1 MKHYLRHLMILLV
14 AGAAATSRA
23 AERNLQSGGTA
34 ALGGD
39 GFGSSQPGAAGPQ
52 MPYAGTASCRQC
64 HESFYQLWAP
74 SHHGLAMQPYTFAF
88 AQANLTAPEGPL
100 KIGRNEYV
108 ACLGP
113 EEGWILER
121 GPDGER
127 RHRIVHVMGGKNVYY
142 FLTPLDRG
150 RLQTLPVAYDV
161 RAKKWFD
168 TAASGVRHFP
178 GAAADTPVH
187 WTDPMY
193 TFNTS
198 CHGCHVSQ
206 LSTNYDLQTDTYRT
220 TWAEPGINC
229 EACHG
234 PAQEHVRVCQAA
246 RGTGILPVSNM
257 GVPPMS
263 TNDFHGQDARAPHGR
278 DAHATGTPQDTTT
291 NPKDLKIVR
300 LKPFTAEQINSLC
313 GSCHAKLSPVSA
325 SFQPGDRFFDRFD
338 LTTLEHPDFYP
349 DGRDLGENYTM
360 TSWRMSPC
368 AKGGKLDC
376 RHCHTSSGRYRFA
389 GDEKPNTA
397 CLPCHQEKVDNAAA
411 HTHHK
416 ADSTGNRCIACH
428 MPMTEFARMTRS
440 DHSMRPPTPAA
451 TLQFKSPNAC
461 NLCHKDKD
469 AAWADQQVRQWHKGD
484 YQKPI
489 LEQAA
494 LVDAARRGDWR
505 QLSAILAY
513 IGSKERDEI
522 VAASLVRLLHACNAP
537 AKWPVVIQAL
547 REDPSPLVR
556 AAAAQTLE
564 GYAAPESLGALAR
577 ATADE
582 YLLVRVRAAGALAGI
597 PLEQLPSDRREAV
610 RRATAQLLEALRT
623 RPDDYASQYNLGNFH
638 LQRGDQDQALA
649 SFQTALKLRPDFVPP
664 YVNVA
669 FAYNA
674 RGENDKAEASFRRAL
689 ALDPNNPVV
698 HLNLGMLLA
707 EMKRPAD
714 AEQAFRRCLALD
726 PNSAVAA
733 YNLAVLLAPDRP
745 YESLRW
751 CQRACQ
757 LQPQEGKY
765 GYTYA
770 YFLHQR
776 RETDEAVKVLQDL
789 VRRKVPYADAYA
801 LLGEIHLQR
810 GRWAEAAGVYRAAW
824 TNGNLTQNE
833 RDAFRALLAR
843 LEASGPPTR

>member
-1 MKHYLRHLMILLV
+1 MKLHRRCIIIVVV
-14 AGAAATSRA
+14 AGAAAVSHA
-23 AERNLQSGGTA
+23 AETDARPA
-34 ALGGD
+34 A
-39 GFGSSQPGAAGPQ
+39 PE
-52 MPYAGTASCRQC
+52 PYAGSASCRQC
-64 HESFYQLWAP
+64 HETFYQLWAP

-88 AQANLTAPEGPL
+88 AQANLTVPEGPVR
-100 KIGRNEYV
+100 IGKNEYI
-108 ACLGP
+108 ACLGK
-113 EEGWILER
+113 EEGWVLER
-121 GPDGER
+121 GPEGEKR
-127 RHRIVHVMGGKNVYY
+127 LRIAHVMGGKNVYY

-161 RAKKWFD
+161 QARKWFD

-178 GAAADTPVH
+178 GAAADTPVR

-198 CHGCHVSQ
+198 CYGCHVSQ
-206 LSTNYDLQTDTYRT
+206 LSTNYDLKTDTYHT

-246 RGTGILPVSNM
+246 PAGQ
-257 GVPPMS
+257 VP
-263 TNDFHGQDARAPHGR
+263 Q
-278 DAHATGTPQDTTT
+278 
-291 NPKDLKIVR
+291 DLKIIR
-300 LKPFTAEQINSLC
+300 TKPFTAEQTNSMC

-325 SFQPGDRFFDRFD
+325 SFKPGDRFFDRFD

-368 AKGGKLDC
+368 AKSGKLDC

-389 GDEKPNTA
+389 GDEKPNAA
-397 CLPCHQEKVDNAAA
+397 CLPCHQDKVDNAPA
-411 HTHHK
+411 HTHHQ

-428 MPMTEFARMTRS
+428 MPMTEFARMARS
-440 DHSMRPPTPAA
+440 DHSMRPPTPAT

-469 AAWADQQVRQWHKGD
+469 PAWADRQVRQWHKDD

-489 LEQAA
+489 LEQAT

-505 QLSAILAY
+505 RLDAIFAY
-513 IGSKERDEI
+513 IGSKDRDE
-522 VAASLVRLLHACNAP
+522 VFAASLIRLLHGCDSP
-537 AKWPVVIQAL
+537 AKWPVVIKAL
-547 REDPSPLVR
+547 REDASPLVR

-564 GYAAPESLGALAR
+564 GFVTPESLGALTQ

-582 YLLVRVRAAGALAGI
+582 YLLVRVRAAGALAGV
-597 PLEQLPSDRREAV
+597 PAEQLASDRREAV
-610 RRATAQLLEALRT
+610 RRATAELLEALHA
-623 RPDDYASQYNLGNFH
+623 RPDDYTSQYNLGNYWM
-638 LQRGDQDQALA
+638 QRGDQDQALA
-649 SFQTALKLRPDFVPP
+649 AFQTAIKLRPDFVPP
-664 YVNVA
+664 YVNIA
-669 FAYNA
+669 FVYNVK
-674 RGENDKAEASFRRAL
+674 GENDKAEASFRKAIAL
-689 ALDPNNPVV
+689 EPNSPVI
-698 HLNLGMLLA
+698 HLNLGMLLG
-707 EMKRPAD
+707 EMNRPAQ
-714 AEQAFRRCLALD
+714 AEQAFRKCLALD

-733 YNLAVLLAPDRP
+733 YNLAVMLAPDRP

-751 CQRACQ
+751 CQKAYR

-776 RETDEAVKVLQDL
+776 RETDEAVKVLKDM
-789 VRRKVPYADAYA
+789 VRRSVPYADAYA
-801 LLGEIHLQR
+801 LLGQIYLQQ
-810 GRWAEAAGVYRAAW
+810 GQLDEAVAVYRAAW
-824 TNGNLTQNE
+824 GNGNLRQDE
-833 RDAFRALLAR
+833 REGFRAMAR
-843 LEASGPPTR
+843 RLGQGF